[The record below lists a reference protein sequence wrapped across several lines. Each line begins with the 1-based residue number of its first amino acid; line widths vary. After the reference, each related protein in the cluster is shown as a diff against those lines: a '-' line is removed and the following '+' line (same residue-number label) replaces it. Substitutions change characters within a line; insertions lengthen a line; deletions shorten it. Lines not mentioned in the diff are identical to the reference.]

1 MSKFIIIKSLK
12 DINSE
17 TKTRIINI
25 DKIIQ
30 VVFDD
35 NKASIIFDDFT
46 ISVDKAEILKKL
58 NLEVNNVRTR

>member
-12 DINSE
+12 DINTE
-17 TKTRIINI
+17 AKTRIINT

-30 VVFDD
+30 IVLDD
-35 NKASIIFDDFT
+35 DKANIIFDDFV

-58 NLEVNNVRTR
+58 NLEVK

>member
-12 DINSE
+12 DIGSQAA
-17 TKTRIINI
+17 TRIINT

-30 VVFDD
+30 VVLCDD
-35 NKASIIFDDFT
+35 NKASIIFDDFG

-58 NLEVNNVRTR
+58 NLEVK

>member
-12 DINSE
+12 DINTE
-17 TKTRIINI
+17 AKTRIINT

-30 VVFDD
+30 IVLDD
-35 NKASIIFDDFT
+35 DKANIIFDDFV

-58 NLEVNNVRTR
+58 NLGVK

>member
-17 TKTRIINI
+17 AKTRIINT

-30 VVFDD
+30 IVLDD
-35 NKASIIFDDFT
+35 DKANIIFDDFV

-58 NLEVNNVRTR
+58 NLEIK

>member
-12 DINSE
+12 DINSQPA
-17 TKTRIINI
+17 TRIINT

-30 VVFDD
+30 IVLDD
-35 NKASIIFDDFT
+35 DKASIIFNDFV

-58 NLEVNNVRTR
+58 NLEVK

>member
-17 TKTRIINI
+17 AKIRIINT

-30 VVFDD
+30 IVFDD
-35 NKASIIFDDFT
+35 EEASIIFDDFT
-46 ISVDKAEILKKL
+46 ISVNKAEILKKL
-58 NLEVNNVRTR
+58 NLEVN

>member
-17 TKTRIINI
+17 AKTRIINI

-35 NKASIIFDDFT
+35 NKANIVFDEFG
-46 ISVDKAEILKKL
+46 ISVNKDEILKKL
-58 NLEVNNVRTR
+58 NLEVN